1 MSGETETSPSGW
13 TVDTAAAHLQRQ
25 ITMLATLLDER
36 YATQTKAI
44 DAAFAAQQLAMT
56 TALQAAERAVQVA
69 NANAEK
75 AVLKAE
81 LSSDKRFEA
90 VNEFRSQLNDQSN
103 TFATREQVELI
114 REAINERLRE
124 TTKRID
130 MNTSR
135 LDADGGKSAGIS
147 ASWAVA
153 VAVVAGLI
161 GILGFGLA
169 MLDMLA

>member
-1 MSGETETSPSGW
+1 VSGW

-25 ITMLATLLDER
+25 INMLANLLDER

-81 LSSDKRFEA
+81 VSSDKRFES
-90 VNEFRSQLNDQSN
+90 VNEFRGQLNDQAGM
-103 TFATREQVELI
+103 FATREQLELI
-114 REAINERLRE
+114 RESINERLRE
-124 TTKRID
+124 VTKRID
-130 MNTSR
+130 LNTSR
-135 LDADGGKSAGIS
+135 LDADGGKNAGIS
-147 ASWAVA
+147 ASWAVG
-153 VAVVAGLI
+153 VAAVAGLI

-169 MLDMLA
+169 MVDLFNR